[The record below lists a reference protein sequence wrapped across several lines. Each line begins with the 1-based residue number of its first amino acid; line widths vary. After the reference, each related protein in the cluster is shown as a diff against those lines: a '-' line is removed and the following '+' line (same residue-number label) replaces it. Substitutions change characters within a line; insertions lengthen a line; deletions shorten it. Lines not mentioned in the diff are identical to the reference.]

1 MPELPEVET
10 GRRIADRA
18 LKGRV
23 IETVAVTDDRI
34 VFAGVTPKRFA
45 AALRGRKVIATHRR
59 GKYIWFELDQR
70 PWPLFHY
77 GMSGRFD
84 VYSDA
89 KDRPSYWKVEL
100 VAADGTRLSMR
111 NPRRLGRIRL
121 LDDVENQPPISKL
134 GDDPYL
140 NLPSAAALAATM
152 ARRRGPIKALLLDQ
166 SFLAGVGN
174 WIADEVLYQ
183 ARIDPRIA
191 ACELSIEQVRRMRTK
206 LRAILKRAVD
216 VDADK
221 NRFPRT
227 WLFHYR
233 WGKNADAVMPSGER
247 IEHIALGGRTTA
259 WVPTV
264 QR

>member
-10 GRRIADRA
+10 GRRLAERA

-23 IETVAVTDDRI
+23 IENVAVADDRI
-34 VFAGVTPKRFA
+34 VFDGVTPKRFA
-45 AALRGRKVIATHRR
+45 SALRGRKIIDTHRR
-59 GKYIWFELDQR
+59 GKYIWFELDQT

-84 VYSDA
+84 VYRDVSE
-89 KDRPSYWKVEL
+89 RPSYWKVEL
-100 VAADGTRLSMR
+100 LMAGGTRLSMR

-134 GDDPYL
+134 GVDPYL
-140 NLPSAAALAATM
+140 DLPTAKQLAAAM
-152 ARRRGPIKALLLDQ
+152 AKRRGPIKALLLDQ

-183 ARIDPRIA
+183 ARIDPRMA
-191 ACELSIEQVRRMRTK
+191 ACDLSSAQVARFRAK

-221 NRFPRT
+221 DRFPRT

-233 WGKNADAVMPSGER
+233 WGKNSHAVMPSGER
-247 IEHIALGGRTTA
+247 IEHITLGGRTTA
-259 WVPTV
+259 WVPAV